1 MDQAK
6 RLKLSAIAF
15 TVFWTG
21 GMLWWSGEYHPANII
36 ILSVCGAA
44 AGYFWYRAMHW
55 SFRRMHLLPHDGV
68 DTGIGH

>member
-6 RLKLSAIAF
+6 RLKWAAIAF

-36 ILSVCGAA
+36 ILAVCGAS
-44 AGYFWYRAMHW
+44 AGYFWYRAMRW
-55 SFRRMHLLPHDGV
+55 SFRRMRLLPHDGI
-68 DTGIGH
+68 DTGASL